1 MLKSGDHILAERDL
15 YSGTNVAFVQIARKL
30 NIAVDFVNL
39 ADLDNV
45 EATMKP
51 NTRLVWLET
60 PTNPLLKVVDIEAVC
75 KVAHKFP
82 GVVVVVDNTFLSP
95 YLQRPLDLG
104 ADIVVYSLSKY
115 MNGHNDVVMGA
126 AIMNDKALYQK
137 LQFLQTATGIV
148 PSPFDCFLVNRGLKT
163 LALRMERHKTNS
175 LAIAEFLEGHPKV
188 DQVLH
193 PGLPSHPQHELSK
206 KQTYGHSGMVSFFL
220 KGGQEE
226 ASLFLQSLQVFTLAE
241 SLGGVESLAGS
252 PALMTFVC
260 FTQEERDAHG
270 IADGL
275 VRLSVGVEDVNDLI
289 EDLEQALAK
298 M

>member
-137 LQFLQTATGIV
+137 LQFLQTGNA
-148 PSPFDCFLVNRGLKT
+148 F
-163 LALRMERHKTNS
+163 
-175 LAIAEFLEGHPKV
+175 KV
-188 DQVLH
+188 IE
-193 PGLPSHPQHELSK
+193 P
-206 KQTYGHSGMVSFFL
+206 VS
-220 KGGQEE
+220 
-226 ASLFLQSLQVFTLAE
+226 
-241 SLGGVESLAGS
+241 
-252 PALMTFVC
+252 
-260 FTQEERDAHG
+260 
-270 IADGL
+270 
-275 VRLSVGVEDVNDLI
+275 
-289 EDLEQALAK
+289 
-298 M
+298 